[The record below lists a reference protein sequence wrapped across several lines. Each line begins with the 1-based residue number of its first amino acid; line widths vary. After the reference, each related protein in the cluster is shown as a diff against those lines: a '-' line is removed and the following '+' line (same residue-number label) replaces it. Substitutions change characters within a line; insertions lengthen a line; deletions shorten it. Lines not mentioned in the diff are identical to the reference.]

1 MTVCEWRSRASARIS
16 RVRKRVEGVA
26 CDEGE
31 IAVHMPSDGEEGGL
45 RCSERVGVRV
55 ENGYYGSVRAEAMMA
70 EAVRFYVV
78 PSGSFWL
85 LLVPSGSFWLLL
97 APSGSFWFLLVL
109 CGWRQVRGLE
119 MVGDS
124 EGRVERRECVDGVR
138 GVCTCWTRELEW
150 IVLSAEVGVK
160 SV

>member
-1 MTVCEWRSRASARIS
+1 
-16 RVRKRVEGVA
+16 
-26 CDEGE
+26 
-31 IAVHMPSDGEEGGL
+31 
-45 RCSERVGVRV
+45 
-55 ENGYYGSVRAEAMMA
+55 MA

-85 LLVPSGSFWLLL
+85 LLAPSGSFWLLLVPSGSFWFLLVPSGSFWLLL